1 MCRSKL
7 AGENWIIRVDFNTE
21 IWGVQ
26 EPALTGN
33 HFRHDNLLKKKKE
46 RNIGQNLSLQYL
58 PKSRSRLPFM
68 QFGQDSLGH
77 FTTFQC
83 RPYLSF
89 SADKEQLG
97 TNRIFWGTR
106 SPDETH
112 LFHPASI
119 CSSRDGEKERERGG
133 YSRCYPCVTVP
144 VFILGNLIIAAIS
157 LRIRGHTN
165 CVCHERR
172 LMQHSS
178 SAPSHSLWPTS
189 IIKTRRDNNAAA
201 CNKTKCDL
209 NSSCL

>member
-1 MCRSKL
+1 MRSAR
-7 AGENWIIRVDFNTE
+7 AGAHWESFPSWQFTE
-21 IWGVQ
+21 
-26 EPALTGN
+26 EE
-33 HFRHDNLLKKKKE
+33 KE

-106 SPDETH
+106 SPDEMH

-157 LRIRGHTN
+157 STRTVFVTN
-165 CVCHERR
+165 
-172 LMQHSS
+172 
-178 SAPSHSLWPTS
+178 AG
-189 IIKTRRDNNAAA
+189 
-201 CNKTKCDL
+201 
-209 NSSCL
+209 